1 VSARR
6 AARGFTLLEV
16 MVAMAILALSL
27 TAAFEVVGGAMQNH
41 MRARKLELATLLA
54 RSKLVEVEARF
65 EEDGFKDS
73 DQQEDGA
80 FEDEGHPE
88 IKWEVKTTKPTVE
101 LGPDGVIKALT
112 GAEGGL
118 MGLLGMAPGGKD
130 GTGGP
135 TTDAA
140 ASLAASPMAQAAKGM
155 IDQQLT
161 VLGEEIKK
169 GVRQVR
175 LTISWQDGKASES
188 FTVATTMVVL
198 TPGSQKADAAAAPV
212 TPQLTPIDPLQLQAP
227 KPGKLGL
234 PQSPG
239 GIQ

>member
-41 MRARKLELATLLA
+41 LRARKLELATLLA
-54 RSKLVEVEARF
+54 RGKLAEVEAKF
-65 EEDGFKDS
+65 EEDGFRDF
-73 DQQEDGA
+73 DQSEDGT
-80 FEDEGHPE
+80 FSDEGHSE
-88 IKWEVKTTKPTVE
+88 IRWEVKTTKPTVE

-118 MGLLGMAPGGKD
+118 MGLLGLAPDGKD
-130 GTGGP
+130 AAGGGP
-135 TTDAA
+135 KADAGA
-140 ASLAASPMAQAAKGM
+140 TLGQNPLLQAAKAA

-161 VLGEEIKK
+161 ALGEEIKK

-175 LTISWQDGKASES
+175 LTVSWDDGRATES

-198 TPGSQKADAAAAPV
+198 TPGSQKAEAAAGPAFPS
-212 TPQLTPIDPLQLQAP
+212 LGPINPPLPPPA
-227 KPGKLGL
+227 KPGAI
-234 PQSPG
+234 P
-239 GIQ
+239 

>member
-1 VSARR
+1 VTPRR

-54 RSKLVEVEARF
+54 RAKLAEVEAKF
-65 EEDGFKDS
+65 EEDGFRDF
-73 DQQEDGA
+73 DQAEDGT
-80 FEDEGHPE
+80 FDDEGHPE
-88 IKWEVKTTKPTVE
+88 IAWEVKTTKPTVD

-112 GAEGGL
+112 GAEGGV
-118 MGLLGMAPGGKD
+118 MGLLGLSPD
-130 GTGGP
+130 GQATGGGP
-135 TTDAA
+135 ATDAA
-140 ASLAASPMAQAAKGM
+140 ASLAASPMAQAAKAS

-175 LTISWQDGKASES
+175 LTVSWRDGKAQES

-198 TPGSQKADAAAAPV
+198 TPGSQKAEAAAAAAAAPA
-212 TPQLTPIDPLQLQAP
+212 LAPIDSFLQAP
-227 KPGKLGL
+227 GTRRPGRRE
-234 PQSPG
+234 SPG
-239 GIQ
+239 AIP